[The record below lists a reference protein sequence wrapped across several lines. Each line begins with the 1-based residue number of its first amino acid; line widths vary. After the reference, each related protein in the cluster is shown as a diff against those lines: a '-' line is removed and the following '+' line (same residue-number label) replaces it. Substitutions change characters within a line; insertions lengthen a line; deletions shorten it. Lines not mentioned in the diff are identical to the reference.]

1 MLLIAGA
8 VLGLIILF
16 LWTQETN
23 ARILALNWCKTW
35 ERLCTLV
42 HFLSISFLLG
52 SSAKLSGRRVAVML
66 TGRALVMSR
75 PLVASGPWV
84 GSIAGALGRASPSKR
99 STEFRFFGAAA
110 LGEFISGSF
119 SARGAILVI

>member
-1 MLLIAGA
+1 MLVIAGA

-16 LWTQETN
+16 LLTQETN
-23 ARILALNWCKTW
+23 AILALNWCKTW

-52 SSAKLSGRRVAVML
+52 SPAKLSGGRVAVML

-110 LGEFISGSF
+110 SGEFISGSF